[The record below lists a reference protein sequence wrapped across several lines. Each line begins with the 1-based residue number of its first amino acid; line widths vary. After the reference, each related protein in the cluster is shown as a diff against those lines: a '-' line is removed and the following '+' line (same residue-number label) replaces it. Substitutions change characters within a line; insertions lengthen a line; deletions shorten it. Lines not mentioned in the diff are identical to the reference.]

1 MTTSDRPSTDT
12 LKPQRSRVSSAQLLN
27 PPSHQQAGKIG
38 NNHKSKYQQLPTV
51 MSQLPP
57 YYYTGVLSSLCIF
70 GPIYQGAQPKIGF
83 GGKSTIWEGL
93 APLLVQGGRKSEYVP
108 AMPGTRRARVP
119 AGGGAR
125 GHAVLA
131 LPGVR
136 SVRRCVHPSVRQSE
150 QCRGTAACPGSVSW
164 VGVAPAPQSPAG
176 VPCPSGQ
183 SIEDS
188 GLCPCP
194 VWCRGSGRRPS
205 PPLGLPSLIPIPEC
219 AESRSIPLIKALTG

>member
-1 MTTSDRPSTDT
+1 MPTT
-12 LKPQRSRVSSAQLLN
+12 
-27 PPSHQQAGKIG
+27 
-38 NNHKSKYQQLPTV
+38 
-51 MSQLPP
+51 P

-93 APLLVQGGRKSEYVP
+93 APLLVQGGKKSQI
-108 AMPGTRRARVP
+108 RASYAGYAACAG
-119 AGGGAR
+119 AGGRRAR

-136 SVRRCVHPSVRQSE
+136 SVRPCVHPSVRQSE

-176 VPCPSGQ
+176 VPLPPAEQ

-219 AESRSIPLIKALTG
+219 AESRSIPLKNTTG